1 MPFCLTCLWLSEVSM
16 RCIIL
21 ISLPLIYGIILSF
34 ADNPKD
40 TKSRKLGEPVT
51 FDWTKPI
58 PVPSPLT
65 VSVSVKGGPPAQDP
79 DGFGVEGQGSH
90 RVDPGEALAIRFQQD
105 VVIDSVSLDTGLE
118 GKVGG
123 SFRMGNKSPKLI
135 PAKNKDGVVRIK
147 ALGLLKRGEM
157 LVLDPSA
164 QSKKAQW
171 GSWKLVGLTARA
183 YPQEN

>member
-1 MPFCLTCLWLSEVSM
+1 MMNLSFLALLSA
-16 RCIIL
+16 
-21 ISLPLIYGIILSF
+21 ISLIFSLTVKEVEAS
-34 ADNPKD
+34 
-40 TKSRKLGEPVT
+40 KSPTARVPGEAVSL
-51 FDWTKPI
+51 DWTKPI

-65 VSVSVKGGPPAQDP
+65 VSVSVKGGQPAQDP
-79 DGFGVEGQGSH
+79 DGFGVKGQGSH